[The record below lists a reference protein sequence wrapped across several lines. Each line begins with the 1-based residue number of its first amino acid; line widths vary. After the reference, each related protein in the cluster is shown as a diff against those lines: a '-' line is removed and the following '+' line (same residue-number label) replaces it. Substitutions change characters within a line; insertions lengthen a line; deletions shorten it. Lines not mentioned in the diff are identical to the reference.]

1 MPSAKERAMSIERAP
16 GMAVNK
22 PWTSHSLEPWSHAA
36 AANAAEPAGEIWFQR
51 DLSFDDKP
59 DVLFKLLLTTGPL
72 SVQVHADDA
81 FARCK
86 SLENGKTG
94 TWYILAAKPGAGLA
108 AHFNTAELLDAI
120 NGGSIENFRSRQEA
134 MDGDVV
140 FVPEG
145 TVHAIG
151 PDMVT
156 AEVQQASDAAFRLFG
171 FGRHRPLN
179 ARQVVDCVKSTHAG
193 IRIRGACGSR
203 EKRLLAACPY
213 FTFASLDLPP
223 DSRWTLQAHSETWL
237 LAFAGEADF
246 GGITAA
252 TGESLLIK
260 SESVD
265 LTVGPDGFRGLV
277 AAASPT
283 AFSTMLTPVLDAF
296 PPQHDPIP
304 KGLKREA
311 MLSRNHVS
319 QTIEAWK

>member
-1 MPSAKERAMSIERAP
+1 MSIERAP

-22 PWTSHSLEPWSHAA
+22 AWTSHGLEPWSHAA
-36 AANAAEPAGEIWFQR
+36 SAAEPAAEIWIQR

-59 DVLFKLLLTTGPL
+59 DVLFNLLLTTGPL

-86 SLENGKTG
+86 SLQNAKTG
-94 TWYILAAKPGAGLA
+94 TWYILAAKPVTGLA
-108 AHFNTAELLDAI
+108 AYFNTAELLDAI
-120 NGGSIENFRSRQEA
+120 NDGSNENFRGRQEA
-134 MDGDVV
+134 KDGDVV

-151 PDMVT
+151 PDMGI
-156 AEVQQASDAAFRLFG
+156 AEVQKASDAAFRLFG
-171 FGRHRPLN
+171 FGRHRPLH
-179 ARQVVDCVKSTHAG
+179 ARQAVDCIKSTHAG
-193 IRIRGACGSR
+193 IRICGAFGSR
-203 EKRLLAACPY
+203 KKRLLAACPS

-223 DSRWTLQAHSETWL
+223 VSRWTLQSYPETWL
-237 LAFAGEADF
+237 LSLAGEADF

-252 TGESLLIK
+252 PGEALLIK

-265 LTVGPDGFRGLV
+265 LTVGPDGFQGLV
-277 AAASPT
+277 AITSPT